1 MRMSVTRLLI
11 FYSQTPVAMK
21 NLVFLFLITFSFGA
35 FACSP
40 IDSVHQ
46 KDQTLLK
53 HFFEYANQKE
63 INKLPLNEKVVAIG
77 RYFLET
83 PYAGGTLD
91 INPQEE
97 LVVNLQEFDCV
108 TFVDNV
114 IALAR
119 LDKYEEESIPQFQKN
134 LQEIRYRNGE
144 IVDYTSRLHYSSD
157 WLYEMT
163 CRNILEDITKEK
175 GGIPFPNKVSFISQ
189 NWKKYPALIQ
199 DSSLVT
205 KIIDIERQLTAGRI
219 TISRKKK
226 CFLSRDK
233 SKPGTLY

>member
-205 KIIDIERQLTAGRI
+205 KIIDIE
-219 TISRKKK
+219 
-226 CFLSRDK
+226 
-233 SKPGTLY
+233 

>member
-21 NLVFLFLITFSFGA
+21 NLVILFLITFSFGA

-40 IDSVHQ
+40 ADSVYR

-53 HFFEYANQKE
+53 HFFEYANKKE
-63 INKLPLNEKVVAIG
+63 IAKLPINEKVVAIG

-83 PYAGGTLD
+83 PYVGGTLD
-91 INPQEE
+91 INPQEK
-97 LVVNLQEFDCV
+97 LVVNLREFDCV

-119 LDKYEEESIPQFQKN
+119 LDKYEEQSIPQFQKN
-134 LQEIRYRNGE
+134 LQEIRYRNGK

-163 CRNILEDITKEK
+163 CLNLLEDITKEK
-175 GGIPFPNKVSFISQ
+175 G
-189 NWKKYPALIQ
+189 
-199 DSSLVT
+199 
-205 KIIDIERQLTAGRI
+205 
-219 TISRKKK
+219 
-226 CFLSRDK
+226 
-233 SKPGTLY
+233 